1 MKYIVKYGSIYSPD
15 GKIVENAGFLLT
27 VDKDDKNTV
36 LLHKVGDYELI
47 ANVHFPRF
55 QKATHIFDFDVVCFG
70 FSNADTG
77 GLQLSKEDQVKIM
90 NHMLNCTGSKWIKEV
105 AHAIQDEDSLLLD
118 KAFQSII
125 KNN

>member
-1 MKYIVKYGSIYSPD
+1 MEYTVEYGSIYSPD

-47 ANVHFPRF
+47 ANVHLPRF
-55 QKATHIFDFDVVCFG
+55 QKATHIFDIICFG
-70 FSNADTG
+70 FANADTG
-77 GLQLSKEDQVKIM
+77 GLQLNKEDQVKIM
-90 NHMLNCTGSKWIKEV
+90 NHMLNCTGSKWVKEV
-105 AHAIQDEDSLLLD
+105 AHAIQAEDSLLLG
-118 KAFQSII
+118 KAFHSII